1 MRRLA
6 LAAFLFIAVC
16 TACAALPERTERGA
30 RVILLGDSVMA
41 WNRDIGSSIADV
53 IEKLLGQPVLDASVG
68 GARMRLDGV
77 GGAIGFSIPGQYKA
91 GDWDA
96 VVLNGGA
103 NDLLSTCGCDR
114 CNAVID
120 RLVTEDFP
128 ALLNRLG
135 DTPVYIVG
143 YYGPAGDR
151 PGNFDACDDE
161 LQVLE
166 RRLTRLAA
174 TLPNVEV
181 VSVRDAFTGNPSLYD
196 TDRIH
201 PSPAGS
207 ERIGTL
213 VARALTR

>member
-1 MRRLA
+1 MRPFVLA
-6 LAAFLFIAVC
+6 LCLLLAG
-16 TACAALPERTERGA
+16 CASLPESSERGA
-30 RVILLGDSVMA
+30 RVIVLGDSVMA
-41 WNRDIGSSIADV
+41 WNRDQGTAIADV
-53 IEKLLGQPVLDASVG
+53 IERRLGAPVLDASVS
-68 GARMRLDGV
+68 GARMRFGGV
-77 GGAIGFSIPGQYKA
+77 GGAIGFSIPGQYRE

-103 NDLLSTCGCDR
+103 NDLLATCDCNRCD
-114 CNAVID
+114 AVLD
-120 RLVTEDFP
+120 RLVNQDYP
-128 ALLNRLG
+128 AFLNRLA

-151 PGNFDACDDE
+151 RGSYDVCNDD

-174 TLPNVEV
+174 TRPNVQV
-181 VSVRDAFTGNPSLYD
+181 VRVRDAITGTPALYD
-196 TDRIH
+196 SDRVH

-213 VARALTR
+213 VARALSR

>member
-1 MRRLA
+1 MKA
-6 LAAFLFIAVC
+6 FSVLAALVLLA
-16 TACAALPERTERGA
+16 ACAALPERGERDA
-30 RVILLGDSVMA
+30 RIIAMGDSVMA
-41 WNRDIGSSIADV
+41 WNRDTGSSIADV
-53 IEKLLGQPVLDASVG
+53 IERRLGVPVLDASVS
-68 GARMRLDGV
+68 GARMRLGGI
-77 GGAIGFSIPGQYKA
+77 GGAVGFSIPGQYRD

-103 NDLLSTCGCDR
+103 NDLFVECR
-114 CNAVID
+114 CARCETVLD
-120 RLVTEDFP
+120 RLVTQDYP

-151 PGNFDACDDE
+151 RGNYDVCNDE

-174 TLPNVEV
+174 TRPNVHV
-181 VSVRDAFTGNPSLYD
+181 VRVRDAITGNPSLYD
-196 TDRIH
+196 TDRMH

-207 ERIGTL
+207 QRIGTL
-213 VARALTR
+213 VARVLTR

>member
-1 MRRLA
+1 MKRLA
-6 LAAFLFIAVC
+6 FAALLLLA
-16 TACAALPERTERGA
+16 ACAALPERGERDA
-30 RVILLGDSVMA
+30 RIIVMGDSVMA
-41 WNRDIGSSIADV
+41 WNRNADSSIADA
-53 IEKLLGQPVLDASVG
+53 IEKRLGSPVLDASVS
-68 GARMRLDGV
+68 GARMRLDGI
-77 GGAIGFSIPGQYKA
+77 GGAIGFSIPGQYRER
-91 GDWDA
+91 DWDA

-103 NDLLSTCGCDR
+103 NDLFFECR
-114 CNAVID
+114 CNRCDAVLD
-120 RLVTEDFP
+120 RLVTEDYP

-151 PGNFDACDDE
+151 RGNYDVCNDE

-174 TLPNVEV
+174 TRPNVRV
-181 VSVRDAFTGNPSLYD
+181 VRVRDAITGNPDLYD
-196 TDRIH
+196 EDRVH

-207 ERIGTL
+207 DRIGTL